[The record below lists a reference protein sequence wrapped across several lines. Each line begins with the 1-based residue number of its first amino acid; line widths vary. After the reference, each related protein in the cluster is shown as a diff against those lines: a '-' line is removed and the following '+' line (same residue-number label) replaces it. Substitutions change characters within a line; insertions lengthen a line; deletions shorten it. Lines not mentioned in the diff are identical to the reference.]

1 RMVRPLVNP
10 AWVRAAPTS
19 AILRLTPPTLT
30 PRKNAANWVMTRFHQ
45 ADITQGK
52 GTGLSGGQRRRLFI
66 MGRQVN
72 DDKLLAVISG
82 NSLGVLATIKRD
94 GRPQLSNVSYHFD
107 PRGMVIQVSITEPRA
122 KTRNLRR
129 DPRASILV
137 DADDGWS
144 YAVAE
149 GVAELTP
156 PAAAPGDDTVEA
168 LIALYRN
175 IAGEHPDWDEYR
187 QAMVTDRRV
196 LLTLPISHIYGMPPG
211 LRWITLNGAGRARLR
226 A

>member
-1 RMVRPLVNP
+1 
-10 AWVRAAPTS
+10 
-19 AILRLTPPTLT
+19 
-30 PRKNAANWVMTRFHQ
+30 
-45 ADITQGK
+45 
-52 GTGLSGGQRRRLFI
+52 
-66 MGRQVN
+66 MGRQVF

-82 NSLGVLATIKRD
+82 NSVGVLATIKQD

-107 PRGMVIQVSITEPRA
+107 PREVVVRVSITEPRA

-129 DPRASILV
+129 DPRASLLV

-149 GVAELTP
+149 GTAELSP
-156 PAAAPGDDTVEA
+156 PAVAPEDATVEA

-196 LLTLPISHIYGMPPG
+196 LLTLPISHVYGLPPG
-211 LRWITLNGAGRARLR
+211 KR
-226 A
+226 

>member
-1 RMVRPLVNP
+1 
-10 AWVRAAPTS
+10 
-19 AILRLTPPTLT
+19 
-30 PRKNAANWVMTRFHQ
+30 
-45 ADITQGK
+45 
-52 GTGLSGGQRRRLFI
+52 
-66 MGRQVN
+66 MGRQVF

-82 NSLGVLATIKRD
+82 NSMGVLATIKQD
-94 GRPQLSNVSYHFD
+94 GRPQLSNVSYHFY
-107 PRGMVIQVSITEPRA
+107 PRDVVVRVSITEPRA

-129 DPRASILV
+129 DPRASLLV

-149 GVAELTP
+149 GTAELTP
-156 PAAAPGDDTVEA
+156 PAAAADDDTVEA

-196 LLTLPISHIYGMPPG
+196 LLTLPISHVYGLPPG
-211 LRWITLNGAGRARLR
+211 KR
-226 A
+226 

>member
-1 RMVRPLVNP
+1 
-10 AWVRAAPTS
+10 
-19 AILRLTPPTLT
+19 
-30 PRKNAANWVMTRFHQ
+30 
-45 ADITQGK
+45 
-52 GTGLSGGQRRRLFI
+52 
-66 MGRQVN
+66 MGRQVF

-94 GRPQLSNVSYHFD
+94 GRPQLSNVQYYFD
-107 PRGMVIQVSITEPRA
+107 PCNVVVQVSITEPRA

-129 DPRASILV
+129 DPRASLLV

-149 GVAELTP
+149 GNVELTP
-156 PAAAPGDDTVEA
+156 PAAAPDDDTTQA

-187 QAMVTDRRV
+187 QAMVIDRRV
-196 LLTLPISHIYGMPPG
+196 LLTLPISHVYGMPPG
-211 LRWITLNGAGRARLR
+211 VR
-226 A
+226 